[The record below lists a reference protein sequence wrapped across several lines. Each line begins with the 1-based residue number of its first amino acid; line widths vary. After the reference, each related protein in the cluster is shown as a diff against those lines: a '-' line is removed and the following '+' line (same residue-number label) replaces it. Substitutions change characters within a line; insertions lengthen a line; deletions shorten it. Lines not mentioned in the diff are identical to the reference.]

1 MLRLPRSPISA
12 LLAAVLLAAA
22 LAGFAGCGDDASS
35 EAATATT
42 ADAPTIVV
50 TTTVLGSLVTELVG
64 DRADVQVL
72 MPNGVDPHDF
82 QPSAKDASRLQD
94 ADLIVMN
101 GLELEESLEKPI
113 EAAGDAGV
121 PVFVAGD
128 HVDVRVFGE
137 GELPEEEHAD
147 EKHADEKHSDEKH
160 ADEKHADETPAGTEE
175 EHAHEHGAGADDP
188 HIWMDPAQ
196 MEKVVAALTPVVQTE
211 TGLDVAAAGKDLQGR
226 LAALSTE
233 LGERAAAIPAANR
246 KLVTGHESMG
256 YFARAYDFEL
266 VGAIIP
272 SLSSQAE
279 PSAGELADLREQITR
294 AKVPAIFTEI
304 GTPTA
309 IAEAIGD
316 ETGVRVIEVASHNLP
331 DDGSYLTFMREVM
344 DRVEDGLGS

>member
-1 MLRLPRSPISA
+1 MFRPLRSSIS
-12 LLAAVLLAAA
+12 AA
-22 LAGFAGCGDDASS
+22 LAATLLLATLAGCGDD
-35 EAATATT
+35 EAPTGAP
-42 ADAPTIVV
+42 ADAPAIVV

-64 DRADVQVL
+64 ERARVEVL

-82 QPSAKDASRLQD
+82 QPSAKDASRLQE

-101 GLELEESLEKPI
+101 GLELEESLEDPI
-113 EAAGDAGV
+113 DQATGAGV

-137 GELPEEEHAD
+137 GELAEEDHAG
-147 EKHADEKHSDEKH
+147 EAPAAGAD
-160 ADEKHADETPAGTEE
+160 
-175 EHAHEHGAGADDP
+175 EHAHEHGPGADDP

-196 MEKVVAALTPVVQTE
+196 MEKAVAALVPVVQAE
-211 TGLDVAAAGKDLQGR
+211 TGLDVTEAGTDLRGR
-226 LAALSTE
+226 LATLSSD
-233 LGERAAAIPAANR
+233 LADRAATVPAANR

-256 YFARAYDFEL
+256 YFARAYGFEL

-279 PSAGELADLREQITR
+279 PSASDLAELREQIAA

-309 IAEAIGD
+309 VAEAIGD

-331 DDGSYLTFMREVM
+331 DDGSYFTFMTQVM
-344 DRVEDGLGS
+344 DRVVDGLGS

>member
-12 LLAAVLLAAA
+12 LLAAVLLVAA
-22 LAGFAGCGDDASS
+22 LAGFAGCGDDATS
-35 EAATATT
+35 EAGDTATT

-50 TTTVLGSLVTELVG
+50 TTSVLGSLVTELVG
-64 DRADVQVL
+64 DRAEVQVL

-101 GLELEESLEKPI
+101 GLELEESLEKPV
-113 EAAGDAGV
+113 EQAGAAGV

-137 GELPEEEHAD
+137 GELPEDEHADEEHAD
-147 EKHADEKHSDEKH
+147 EKQ
-160 ADEKHADETPAGTEE
+160 AGTED
-175 EHAHEHGAGADDP
+175 EHAHEHGSGADDP

-196 MEKVVAALTPVVQTE
+196 MQKVVAALTPVVQQE

-233 LGERAAAIPAANR
+233 LAERAATVPAANR

-279 PSAGELADLREQITR
+279 PSAGELAELREQIR
-294 AKVPAIFTEI
+294 AAKVPAIFTEI
-304 GTPTA
+304 GTPTS

-344 DRVEDGLGS
+344 DRVVDGLGS